1 MLAVLKAEDVAKAYK
16 YGLIFKKRHQVLQGI
31 SLQMEEGKTLG
42 LMGVS
47 GSGKTTLGKIL
58 AGLEKPTSGRVLF
71 AEKDIWRLQGRDFVA
86 FRKQVQMVFQDPEG
100 SLNPRKSIEASIHE
114 VLGLLKI
121 PSREWRHRTG
131 EVLEMVGLSEE
142 ILCRYPAQI
151 SGGQC
156 QRVAL
161 GRVLLLQPRVMILD
175 EPTSALDISVQAQI
189 LNLLK
194 DLQKD
199 LGLAYLLIS
208 HQPEV
213 IRFMAHETIVIE
225 AYKSPIIVTP
235 YDSG

>member
-1 MLAVLKAEDVAKAYK
+1 MQGGEMLAVLKAEDVAKTYE
-16 YGLIFKKRHQVLQGI
+16 YGLIFKKQHQVLQGI
-31 SLQMEEGKTLG
+31 SLEMEEGKTLG

-58 AGLEKPTSGRVLF
+58 AGLEKPSLGRVLF
-71 AEKDIWRLQGRDFVA
+71 AEKDIWRLQGREFAA
-86 FRKQVQMVFQDPEG
+86 FRRRVQMVFQDPEG
-100 SLNPRKSIEASIHE
+100 SLNPRKSIEASLHE

-121 PSREWRHRTG
+121 PSREWHDRTG
-131 EVLEMVGLSEE
+131 DTLEMVGLSEE
-142 ILCRYPAQI
+142 LLCRYPAQI

-156 QRVAL
+156 QRVVL

-225 AYKSPIIVTP
+225 
-235 YDSG
+235 SGRSS

>member
-1 MLAVLKAEDVAKAYK
+1 MLAVLKAEDVGKAYES
-16 YGLIFKKRHQVLQGI
+16 GLIFKKRHQVLQGI

-71 AEKDIWRLQGRDFVA
+71 AENDIWRLQGREFVA
-86 FRKQVQMVFQDPEG
+86 FRRHVQMVFQDPEG

-131 EVLEMVGLSEE
+131 EILEMVGLSEE
-142 ILCRYPAQI
+142 LFCRYPAQI

-194 DLQKD
+194 DLQRD

-213 IRFMAHETIVIE
+213 IRFMAHETMVIE
-225 AYKSPIIVTP
+225 DGRIS
-235 YDSG
+235 